1 MSDLKKYPTA
11 FAERNRVV
19 IAIVGMVVLA
29 LLFFLTFNAAALPIV
44 GGGKVYTAQFA
55 EAGGLKEGNEVR
67 VAGVKVGKVTDI
79 SLDGA
84 VVSVKFRAKID
95 TLGDQS
101 TAAVKVKTLLGQK
114 FLAIDPLGTGTLS
127 GPIPMK
133 RTTTPYD
140 VNEAFSD
147 LSDAVGSIDTQQLEA
162 SFDALSDA
170 FRNTPDSVR
179 TLVSGLTSLSRTIS
193 SRDDELAKLFASTTK
208 VSTTLKDRNAEFAK
222 IITDG
227 SSLLDELEQRRQ
239 TVTAM
244 LDGTARLGTQL
255 QGLVKD
261 NEKAL
266 KPALAKL
273 DDVSRILQDNQDNL
287 DAALKRLGPY
297 YRVLTSA
304 MGNGKYIDA
313 YVCGLFGDDDR
324 PLLQN
329 DVARNCTPAKGGGR

>member
-1 MSDLKKYPTA
+1 MSKTFPTV
-11 FAERNRVV
+11 FAERNK
-19 IAIVGMVVLA
+19 IAIALIGMTVMAVVFA
-29 LLFFLTFNAAALPIV
+29 LTFNAASLPII

-95 TLGDQS
+95 DLGDQS
-101 TAAVKVKTLLGQK
+101 TAAVKVKTMLGQK
-114 FLAIDPLGTGTLS
+114 FLAVDPLGSKDLD
-127 GPIPMK
+127 GPIPLA

-147 LSDAVGSIDTQQLEA
+147 LSDSIGTIDTGQLEA
-162 SFDALSDA
+162 SFTALSDA
-170 FRNTPDSVR
+170 FRNTPESVR
-179 TLVSGLTSLSRTIS
+179 TMVTGLTDLSRTIS
-193 SRDDELAKLFASTTK
+193 SRDAELNQLFAATSK
-208 VSTTLKDRNAEFAK
+208 VSGTLKERNAEFAK

-227 SSLLDELEQRRQ
+227 SSLLDELEQRRE
-239 TVTAM
+239 TVSKM
-244 LDGTARLGTQL
+244 LDGTARLGVQL

-266 KPALAKL
+266 RPALAKL

-287 DAALKRLGPY
+287 DAALKKLGPY
-297 YRVLTSA
+297 YRVLSSA
-304 MGNGKYIDA
+304 LGNGTWVDS
-313 YVCGLFGDDDR
+313 YVCGLFDAQQR
-324 PLLQN
+324 PLLEN